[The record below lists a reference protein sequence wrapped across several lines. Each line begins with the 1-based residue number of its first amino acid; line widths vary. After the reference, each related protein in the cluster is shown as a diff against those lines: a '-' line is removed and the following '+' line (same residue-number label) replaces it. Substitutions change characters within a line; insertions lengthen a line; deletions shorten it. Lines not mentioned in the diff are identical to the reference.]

1 MFKKALL
8 AGLMPATAITVQA
21 AELPAY
27 PFIHVSGSNELRV
40 QPNLGQVDF
49 EIAAF
54 NADAA
59 RALQVVEGRVAEIRA
74 VMGAAGIGADD
85 LEIRDPRKD
94 VKKGDPAV
102 VAYEIRCGVKI
113 IVRDLAQW
121 KAVVGPLL
129 AMQNLDGFM
138 TGFDTTE
145 RAKVEAALMHEAIQ
159 TARRKGETIAA
170 GFGRKLGPVSGVS
183 VGELKNLTR
192 SMNLT
197 PSEFFQR
204 ARNPDAP
211 PREEILMV
219 TSLKL
224 SQGVDV
230 IFRIK

>member
-1 MFKKALL
+1 MFKQALL
-8 AGLMPATAITVQA
+8 AGLMAAIACTVQA

-27 PFIHVSGSNELRV
+27 PFIHVSGSNEIRV
-40 QPNLGQVDF
+40 RPDLGQVDF
-49 EIAAF
+49 EIAASDP
-54 NADAA
+54 DAA
-59 RALQVVEGRVAEIRA
+59 RALQLVENRIAEIRG

-85 LEIRDPRKD
+85 LEVRDPRQD
-94 VKKGDPAV
+94 IKKGDPAV
-102 VAYEIRCGVKI
+102 VAYEIRCGVKLV
-113 IVRDLAQW
+113 VRDLAKW
-121 KAVVGPLL
+121 KAAVGPLL
-129 AMQNLDGFM
+129 GMQNLDGFM

-145 RAKVEAALMHEAIQ
+145 RAKVEAALMGEAIQ
-159 TARRKGETIAA
+159 MARRKGETIAA

-197 PSEFFQR
+197 PSELFQR
-204 ARNPDAP
+204 GRAPEGP
-211 PREEILMV
+211 PREDILMV